1 MVIRGKLAKQEL
13 RIGRGLVQLSNHRL
27 DPDRNEVDDRMSRE
41 YARLQEQRL
50 RDWKRLQVEVE
61 QKEREKDQKELER
74 KQGQEERERKRK
86 QVDEEIEHVRRTER
100 FREAY
105 QRQEKK
111 ERREREREM
120 ERLRLKEQR
129 LADWKVLQEEV
140 ERKEREQERLHN
152 EQLMEQR
159 RRQAEEEME
168 AENMKRAL
176 RASKRSYQLERS
188 GRHHA
193 GSSTE
198 IQPARGLQKVREV
211 EPSGQ
216 CVVCQDEQANI
227 ALVDCGHLALC
238 KSCFDKVMKS
248 TRQCPLCRTRIGS
261 EQRLL
266 RIYRT

>member
-1 MVIRGKLAKQEL
+1 MLMRGKFAKEEL
-13 RIGRGLVQLSNHRL
+13 RIGRGLVQLSTHRL
-27 DPDRNEVDDRMSRE
+27 DPDGNEVDDRMSRE
-41 YARLQEQRL
+41 SARLQEQRL
-50 RDWKRLQVEVE
+50 SDWKHLQFEVE

-74 KQGQEERERKRK
+74 KQEQEKRERKLK
-86 QVDEEIEHVRRTER
+86 QLAEEIEHMRRNER
-100 FREAY
+100 FRE
-105 QRQEKK
+105 RQ
-111 ERREREREM
+111 
-120 ERLRLKEQR
+120 RLKEQR
-129 LADWKVLQEEV
+129 LADWKVLQKEV
-140 ERKEREQERLHN
+140 ERKEREQAERLHN

-168 AENMKRAL
+168 AENMMRAL

-188 GRHHA
+188 QRHQA
-193 GSSTE
+193 GSSAE
-198 IQPARGLQKVREV
+198 AQPARGLQKVREA
-211 EPSGQ
+211 EPTGQ

-238 KSCFDKVMKS
+238 KSCSDKVMKS